1 MSEAKAAKRPAGL
14 LACVLVRQLASAS
27 VPKPSSAGQLP
38 RSVCPHLA
46 TVLLYLPTCT
56 FIVYIYTYP
65 FKVPTYP
72 SVSTLKDM

>member
-38 RSVCPHLA
+38 PVSLPTPRHCLTLPTYLYLYCLSTYILTHLK
-46 TVLLYLPTCT
+46 YLPTLP
-56 FIVYIYTYP
+56 Y
-65 FKVPTYP
+65 
-72 SVSTLKDM
+72 LL